1 MTNLYDTR
9 MYMLIYSCT
18 HAFMQTPIHPSSH
31 PCMQAYTDAHVHIHT
46 HMLTYS
52 CVFVLTYTH
61 PPTCLPTTYI
71 YLCTCIHTYLHP
83 SIHPCVHT
91 CTKISIVH
99 ETRYPPLFK
108 PLDWAPAL
116 LRDVSW
122 TVPPL
127 KAGVFP
133 VKVQIDLHFLGLR
146 LQGIQTR

>member
-1 MTNLYDTR
+1 MILACTCLYTLAH
-9 MYMLIYSCT
+9 MHSCK
-18 HAFMQTPIHPSSH
+18 HPYIHP
-31 PCMQAYTDAHVHIHT
+31 AIHACKHTLMHTYIYT